1 MKKQQKKSKHIYIIY
16 KWTSYIR
23 SGKTDQITN
32 KGATDIPPKIFILF
46 LVTSFRKGF
55 TKEYAMGNSLGAV
68 KKKIKVKTKNKVGTT
83 SRRNILY
90 EKVSGAKGTGFF
102 CGTRLMVSV
111 SLLHFIYC

>member
-1 MKKQQKKSKHIYIIY
+1 
-16 KWTSYIR
+16 
-23 SGKTDQITN
+23 
-32 KGATDIPPKIFILF
+32 
-46 LVTSFRKGF
+46 
-55 TKEYAMGNSLGAV
+55 MGNSLGAV

-111 SLLHFIYC
+111 FSITFYLLLGITGCSGVACLSKSGLEVWYMPHF